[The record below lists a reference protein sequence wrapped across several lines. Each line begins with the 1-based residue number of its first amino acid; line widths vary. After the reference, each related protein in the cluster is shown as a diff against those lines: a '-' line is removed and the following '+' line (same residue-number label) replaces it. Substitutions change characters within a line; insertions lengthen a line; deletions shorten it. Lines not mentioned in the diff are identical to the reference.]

1 MIQPKSQQRSVI
13 NQIDQ
18 SRTKANQ
25 PSRTKSNETGEQSTL
40 NRPAAVGSDG
50 IPDEALES
58 NIAATVKMFNVLFRE
73 IWEERR
79 IPHQTIEERKSW
91 WV

>member
-1 MIQPKSQQRSVI
+1 MIQPISQQRSVI

-25 PSRTKSNETGEQSTL
+25 PSRTKSSETGEQNTL

-58 NIAATVKMFNVLFRE
+58 NIAATVKMFSVLFRE

-79 IPHQTIEERKSW
+79 IPHQRIEERKSW